1 MIIKSFQIKNI
12 LEKKINLFLLYGDN
26 VGYKNQ
32 VIRDF
37 LCIGFK
43 ENILRYDESDIL
55 KNSEKFF
62 AEINNNSFFDNKKII
77 IISRITDKFLIII
90 EEIKEKKLDEIR
102 IVLNAASL
110 DKKSK
115 LRKLF
120 EKESK
125 MACIPFYS
133 DDNST
138 LNKIAMNFFREKKI
152 SISFENINLLTE
164 RCRGDRENL
173 FKELEKIESFSKSK
187 KIITSEEILKLT
199 NLAENY
205 SFSEICDHC
214 LNKNLK
220 KIVLILN
227 ENNFSSEDCI
237 AIIRI
242 MLSKVKR
249 LIILKEKSLQEKN
262 LDIVISDF
270 KPPIFWKDKDIIKSQ
285 IKLWELSKIKNFMYL
300 LNDTELLIKKESQ
313 SAINIMNNF
322 LLTHTSVSN

>member
-1 MIIKSFQIKNI
+1 MIIKPFQIKNI
-12 LEKKINLFLLYGDN
+12 IEKNVNFFLLYGDN
-26 VGYKNQ
+26 EGYKNQ
-32 VIRDF
+32 VIKDF

-43 ENILRYDESDIL
+43 ENILRYDESEIL
-55 KNSEKFF
+55 KNNEKFF
-62 AEINNNSFFDNKKII
+62 AEINNNSFFENKKII
-77 IISRITDKFLIII
+77 IISRISDKFLSII
-90 EEIKEKKLDEIR
+90 EEIKEKELDEIR

-110 DKKSK
+110 EKKSK
-115 LRKLF
+115 IRNLF
-120 EKESK
+120 EKERK
-125 MACIPFYS
+125 MACIPFYA

-138 LNKIAMNFFREKKI
+138 LNKIAMNFFKEKKI

-173 FKELEKIESFSKSK
+173 FKELEKIESFSKDK
-187 KIITSEEILKLT
+187 KIVKTEEILKLT

-205 SFSEICDHC
+205 SFSDICDHC

-249 LIILKEKSLQEKN
+249 LIILKEKSLKEKN
-262 LDIVISDF
+262 LDTIISEF

-285 IKLWELSKIKNFMYL
+285 IKMWDLNKIRNFMYL
-300 LNDTELLIKKESQ
+300 LNDTELLIKKENQ
-313 SAINIMNNF
+313 SAINITNNF
-322 LLTHTSVSN
+322 LLTHSRVSS

>member
-1 MIIKSFQIKNI
+1 MIIKSFQVKSVLEKNI
-12 LEKKINLFLLYGDN
+12 NFFLLYGDN
-26 VGYKNQ
+26 EGFKNQ
-32 VIRDF
+32 VISDF

-43 ENILRYDESDIL
+43 ENILRYEESEIL

-62 AEINNNSFFDNKKII
+62 AEINNKSFFDNKKII
-77 IISRITDKFLIII
+77 IISRISDKFFSVI

-110 DKKSK
+110 EKKSK
-115 LRKLF
+115 IRGLF
-120 EKESK
+120 EKDGK
-125 MACIPFYS
+125 MACIPFYA

-138 LNKIAMNFFREKKI
+138 LNKIAMDFFKQKKI

-173 FKELEKIESFSKSK
+173 FKELEKIQSFSKNK
-187 KIITSEEILKLT
+187 KNIKTDEILKLT

-220 KIVLILN
+220 KMVLILN

-242 MLSKVKR
+242 MLSKAKR
-249 LIILKEKSLQEKN
+249 LTALKEKSLKEKN
-262 LDIVISDF
+262 LDTVISEF
-270 KPPIFWKDKDIIKSQ
+270 RPPIFWKDKDIIKSQ
-285 IKLWELSKIKNFMYL
+285 LKLWELNQIRSFMYL
-300 LNDTELLIKKESQ
+300 LSDTELLIKKENQ
-313 SAINIMNNF
+313 SAINITNNF
-322 LLTHTSVSN
+322 LLTHSRVSS